1 MICPHCQGTGKVISD
16 DLHRRE
22 MDFRHEVGAMVLL
35 LNSNEAI
42 YKEFIDYWSEANR
55 SKTKMRFEMQTTWD
69 LKKRIQRFIRNEK
82 KFNHKKE
89 YNKEKVKMP
98 SGYGNPNSLHWQTR
112 KSNSEPKKLS
122 ELIKK

>member
-69 LKKRIQRFIRNEK
+69 LKKRIQRFIRNDK
-82 KFNHKKE
+82 KFNPKKE
-89 YNKEKVKMP
+89 TEQITKMP
-98 SGYGNPNSLHWQTR
+98 GNYLQSFNRS
-112 KSNSEPKKLS
+112 SNHEPKKIS
-122 ELIKK
+122 ELIKTK